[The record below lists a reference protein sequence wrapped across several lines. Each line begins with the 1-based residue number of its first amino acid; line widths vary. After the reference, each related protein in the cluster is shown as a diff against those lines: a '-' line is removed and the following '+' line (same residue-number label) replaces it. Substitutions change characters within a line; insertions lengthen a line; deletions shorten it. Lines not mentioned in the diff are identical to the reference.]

1 MAITS
6 NDGWWRDTPGYK
18 HLFTIS
24 RLRAIEHRRAIARSA
39 NTGKSGFISARG
51 DVGQTLGWE
60 QRGVIT
66 AEVPLN
72 SELTFYT
79 RYGDCLARI
88 SEYIL
93 LLSVLYYVAYR
104 YKRRNHLVK

>member
-1 MAITS
+1 M
-6 NDGWWRDTPGYK
+6 
-18 HLFTIS
+18 LFRSYI
-24 RLRAIEHRRAIARSA
+24 IE
-39 NTGKSGFISARG
+39 
-51 DVGQTLGWE
+51 DD
-60 QRGVIT
+60 
-66 AEVPLN
+66 
-72 SELTFYT
+72 YT